1 MEIAV
6 LALGCFWGP
15 EIKFSKIDG
24 IIKTEVGYCGG
35 NSSITTYK
43 EVCTGNTNHAEVVK
57 LDFDEKIITYEK
69 ILKIFFQI
77 HDPTTLNSQG
87 PDFGTQYRSE
97 IFYLNDN
104 QKMIAEKVLNEVNE
118 RLSGKVVTKISLLKN
133 YCPAE
138 EYHQKYLESLHIP
151 GAIFFDIDENSRK
164 DTALPH
170 MLVDQMSWDKIV
182 SNMGIKKNDEIV
194 IYDNS
199 DVISSCRGWF
209 NFIYY
214 GHDPKLINVLNGGL
228 RKWLKEKKKVTDEI
242 SNIDKSDYKGSERKD
257 LVKSKQAIDQ
267 NIDEKIFTLIDARSR
282 ERFEGKIPEP
292 RKGLRSGCIKNSFCI
307 PFNDCLNDDKTFKNK
322 DQLKKIFKTSI
333 ENLEQK
339 KIVFSCGSGV
349 TACVLAL
356 AYSLINDKYL
366 PCIYDGS
373 WAEYGL
379 I

>member
-35 NSSITTYK
+35 NSSMTTYK

-57 LDFDEKIITYEK
+57 LDFDEKIISYEK

-138 EYHQKYLESLHIP
+138 EYHQKYLEK
-151 GAIFFDIDENSRK
+151 R
-164 DTALPH
+164 
-170 MLVDQMSWDKIV
+170 
-182 SNMGIKKNDEIV
+182 
-194 IYDNS
+194 
-199 DVISSCRGWF
+199 
-209 NFIYY
+209 
-214 GHDPKLINVLNGGL
+214 
-228 RKWLKEKKKVTDEI
+228 
-242 SNIDKSDYKGSERKD
+242 
-257 LVKSKQAIDQ
+257 
-267 NIDEKIFTLIDARSR
+267 
-282 ERFEGKIPEP
+282 
-292 RKGLRSGCIKNSFCI
+292 
-307 PFNDCLNDDKTFKNK
+307 
-322 DQLKKIFKTSI
+322 
-333 ENLEQK
+333 
-339 KIVFSCGSGV
+339 
-349 TACVLAL
+349 
-356 AYSLINDKYL
+356 
-366 PCIYDGS
+366 
-373 WAEYGL
+373 
-379 I
+379 